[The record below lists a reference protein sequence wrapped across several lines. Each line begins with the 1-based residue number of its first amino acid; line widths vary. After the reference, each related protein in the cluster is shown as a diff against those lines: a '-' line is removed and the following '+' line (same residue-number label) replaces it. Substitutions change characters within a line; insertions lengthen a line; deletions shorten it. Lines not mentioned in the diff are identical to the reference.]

1 MEGLRPVETRAP
13 TGPVNAGVQE
23 KLGFQF
29 GVCAVKSQ
37 K

>member
-1 MEGLRPVETRAP
+1 MEGPP
-13 TGPVNAGVQE
+13 TGPVNAGAQG